1 MNTAGKHSSK
11 RVSQEL
17 ADLLR
22 DRIVSGGIRA
32 GSFLP
37 SVREL
42 MREHGSASLTV
53 QRALRVLQDEGLVAS
68 APRQG
73 YRVLAGANDPARGC
87 PVTLL
92 LSSWEE
98 GGLDGNYL
106 KGLAEELQAAADLRG
121 WKISGKMAPLDGY
134 GGIFRR
140 IQADRS
146 WSLILDLP
154 VDGLMQRARESG
166 MPVVVI
172 DNCDRATRFDA
183 VVQDDFGGGEQ
194 AADFLLDR
202 GHRRIGWLGPTE
214 GAWHR
219 RERRAGAL
227 LALQEAGLDVARAAE
242 VAPRSGDLYRAARK
256 LLAGWKRPTGVLA
269 LWRRAGIALREV
281 ALEMGLVPGRD
292 LDVVTWGTEEEF
304 ATEGKRSP
312 ESGGLATVLWSM
324 RSMAETALA
333 RLAAQRESPGLPAA
347 RTGIPTRLAIPEETR
362 AGKGPAQKDEA

>member
-1 MNTAGKHSSK
+1 MNTDGKHSSK

-22 DRIVSGGIRA
+22 DRIVSGGIRP
-32 GSFLP
+32 GSFMP
-37 SVREL
+37 SVRDL

-53 QRALRVLQDEGLVAS
+53 QRALRTLQDEGLVAS

-106 KGLAEELQAAADLRG
+106 KGLAEELHCAAERRG

-154 VDGLMQRARESG
+154 VNGLMQRACESG

-172 DNCDRATRFDA
+172 DNCDRVTKFDA

-194 AADFLLDR
+194 AADYLADR
-202 GHRRIGWLGPTE
+202 GHRRIGWLGPLE

-227 LALQEAGLDVARAAE
+227 LALQGAGLEIARAEE
-242 VAPRSGDLYRAARK
+242 VDPQADDVYGAARK
-256 LLAGWKRPTGVLA
+256 LLSGWKRPTGVLA

-281 ALEMGLVPGRD
+281 ALEMGLTIGRD
-292 LDVVTWGTEEEF
+292 LDIVTWGTEEDF
-304 ATEGKRSP
+304 AAESGRARNG
-312 ESGGLATVLWSM
+312 SGGLPAVLWSM
-324 RSMAETALA
+324 RSMAETAMV
-333 RLAAQRESPGLPAA
+333 RLAAQRETPDLPAV
-347 RTGIPTRLAIPEETR
+347 RTSIPTRLAIP
-362 AGKGPAQKDEA
+362 DEAPDGEEEKGEA